1 MSLKGSRARSRA
13 HKEQL
18 VREAHTEQMLD
29 SLHLPK
35 SAVTDRVLDT
45 LHVPHVHHEKVVSK
59 QPNLWWEKNK
69 SKVSLGCLA
78 VAMVA
83 AMTLGILVQNQ

>member
-18 VREAHTEQMLD
+18 AHEAQTEHVLD

-35 SAVTDRVLDT
+35 SAATDRVLDT
-45 LHVPHVHHEKVVSK
+45 LHVPHAKHGKATTK
-59 QPNLWWEKNK
+59 QPNEWWEKNK
-69 SKVSLGCLA
+69 SKVSLGCLV

-83 AMTLGILVQNQ
+83 AMTLAILMQG

>member
-13 HKEQL
+13 HKELL
-18 VREAHTEQMLD
+18 VGEAQTEHILD

-35 SAVTDRVLDT
+35 SAATDRVLDT
-45 LHVPHVHHEKVVSK
+45 LHVSHTNHGKAVPK
-59 QPNLWWEKNK
+59 QSNVWWEKNK

-78 VAMVA
+78 VAMLA
-83 AMTLGILVQNQ
+83 AMTLAVLAHG

>member
-18 VREAHTEQMLD
+18 VREAQTEHMLD

-35 SAVTDRVLDT
+35 SAATDRVLDT
-45 LHVPHVHHEKVVSK
+45 LHVSHANHGKATTK
-59 QPNLWWEKNK
+59 QPNVWWEKNK
-69 SKVSLGCLA
+69 SKVALGGLI

-83 AMTLGILVQNQ
+83 AMTLATMMQN